1 MDRIVF
7 CDLWAMYRIKFIIDS
22 KPKWENFWALKG
34 INFKVEQGEV
44 VGIIGENGAGKSTIL
59 KIIAGMISSDRG
71 QVQVSGRISG
81 LLELGAGFQPELTG
95 SENIY
100 LIAGL
105 FGLSRLEVES
115 IYEEILS
122 FADIGK
128 FINAPVKCYS
138 QGMFVRLAFA
148 IAINV
153 NSDIILIDDTL
164 AVGDEYFQKK
174 CIKKI
179 FELKDQGKTIIF
191 VTHDM
196 EVVRRLC
203 QRAIFLK
210 DGKIVKDGP
219 VNQAIPLY
227 AQTSGAKE
235 GVGILKS
242 GHLSIIFNNGRL
254 LFNWKDRLLT
264 PGLGGHT
271 ILGIMNKQY
280 NSTQADWL
288 VEKQD
293 DQKIIA
299 KGKFNQLN
307 VEQTWQI
314 EIDKDLG
321 LKWDIGIKS
330 SDREQVSE
338 CQANIMLVKEYGSWS
353 TGIEK
358 GDFPITEQ
366 TNKAWQHLLGNNIFR
381 KVIGVDMAA
390 GPDFS
395 LPSLFFERSSS
406 MEPNSPQILNTDY
419 LFNCRMLQYKISGL
433 NNLLTFQQNSADL
446 FSGKIIFDVFNQESY
461 FEQINQDFILSSKDT
476 SLIFA
481 NGEAILSYKGLSLT
495 KNSHLNTSINIA
507 GKWYDSACAN
517 WEFKRQAQ
525 NLIVGFG
532 SWPGLLLKQV
542 WEFEIHKEGAFLWK
556 VWLQVEKET
565 DIQQQ
570 RLQFMCTGKYRNFFT
585 EYSGGEFSD
594 KFFET
599 ESDMLQ
605 RCVST
610 GTIGLSGQDDKLP
623 VLSLSFSPNSG
634 NFAKILNSDFY
645 HKARIL
651 RIEKID
657 PEEETIFKPGRYKSF
672 EIEARLDAAKELQ
685 KNNLPNAIE
694 KGRLKFIFDRGKGSV
709 FWEGRELTKKLGFY
723 TSLRSCGRWHDS
735 VSSADWKIEG
745 QDNSSIRVKG
755 KWLHLPISQV
765 WKLNLPEE
773 GVIEFNVFLEVNE
786 KIVFERLQ
794 ANLMLLEKYTDWV
807 AKENKGKFPVFAAD
821 ITDDWQQVYRAD
833 SKFIGV
839 FSKPEKKVLPEI
851 LFAPLSL
858 KADWSLN
865 ILNSDLYHRGRVLQF
880 LNANNTV
887 LEPGQH
893 PYAHG
898 LISVAKKTD
907 V

>member
-1 MDRIVF
+1 
-7 CDLWAMYRIKFIIDS
+7 MYRIKFIIES
-22 KPKWENFWALKG
+22 RPKWENFWALKG
-34 INFKVEQGEV
+34 INFKVGQGEV

-59 KIIAGMISSDRG
+59 KIIAGMISCDRG
-71 QVQVSGRISG
+71 QVQVTGRISG

-95 SENIY
+95 CENVY

-115 IYEEILS
+115 IYEEIVS
-122 FADIGK
+122 FAGIGK

-179 FELKDQGKTIIF
+179 FELKDQGKTILF

-196 EVVRRLC
+196 EAARRLC

-219 VNQAIPLY
+219 VTQVIPLY
-227 AQTSGAKE
+227 AQTSGVKE

-242 GHLSIIFNNGRL
+242 GDLSIIFNNGRL
-254 LFNWKDRLLT
+254 LFNWKNRLLT

-293 DQKIIA
+293 DEKIIA

-307 VEQTWQI
+307 VEQTWKI

-330 SDREQVSE
+330 ADKEQVSE
-338 CQANIMLVKEYGSWS
+338 CQANIMLAKEYGSWS

-358 GDFPITEQ
+358 GDFPLAEQ
-366 TNKAWQHLLGNNIFR
+366 TNKSWQYLLGDKIFR

-406 MEPNSPQILNTDY
+406 LEPNSPQILNTDY

-433 NNLLTFQQNSADL
+433 DNLLTFQQNPADV
-446 FSGKIIFDVFNQESY
+446 FSGKIIFDVFDKKSY
-461 FEQINQDFILSSKDT
+461 LEQINQDFVLSSKDT
-476 SLIFA
+476 NLVFA
-481 NGEAILSYKGLSLT
+481 NGEVMLSYKGLNLT

-507 GKWYDSACAN
+507 GKWYDSSCAN
-517 WEFKRQAQ
+517 WEFKRQAV
-525 NLIVGFG
+525 NKIIGYGF
-532 SWPGLLLKQV
+532 WQGLPLKQI
-542 WEFEIHKEGAFLWK
+542 WEFEINKDGDFFWK
-556 VWLQVEKET
+556 VWLQVEKAV

-570 RLQFMCTGKYRNFFT
+570 RLQFMCTSKYKYFFT
-585 EYSGGEFSD
+585 DYSGGEFSD

-605 RCVST
+605 RCVSA
-610 GTIGLSGQDDKLP
+610 GTIGLNGQEHKLP
-623 VLSLSFSPNSG
+623 VLNLSFSQNSG

-645 HKARIL
+645 HKGRIL
-651 RIEKID
+651 RVEKID
-657 PEEETIFKPGRYKSF
+657 PEEETILKPGRYKSF
-672 EIEARLDAAKELQ
+672 EIETRLVNAVGGWR
-685 KNNLPNAIE
+685 KNNLTKEIE
-694 KGRLKFIFDRGKGSV
+694 KGRLKFIFDRGQGLI
-709 FWEGRELTKKLGFY
+709 FWDGRELTKKLGFY
-723 TSLRSCGRWHDS
+723 TSLRSGGRWHDS
-735 VSSADWKIEG
+735 ASSADWKIERR
-745 QDNSSIRVKG
+745 DNSSIRVRG

-765 WKLNLPEE
+765 WELNLPEE
-773 GVIEFNVFLEVNE
+773 GVIEFNVFLEASDR
-786 KIVFERLQ
+786 IVFERLQ
-794 ANLMLLEKYTDWV
+794 ANLMLSEQYTNWM
-807 AKENKGKFPVFAAD
+807 AKETKGEFPVFTAD

-839 FSKPEKKVLPEI
+839 FSKPEKIALPEI
-851 LFAPLSL
+851 FLAPLSL
-858 KADWSLN
+858 KADWFLN
-865 ILNSDLYHRGRVLQF
+865 ILNSDLYHRGRVLQL
-880 LNANNTV
+880 LNAKDSAV
-887 LEPGQH
+887 DPGH
-893 PYAHG
+893 YPYAHG

-907 V
+907 A